1 DLRDADTGHD
11 TGRADRPGP
20 HADLHGI
27 DPALDERARARFG
40 RDVAGD
46 ELRVGEGVAQTRH
59 GVQHAL
65 AVAMRRVH
73 DDHVAAGVEQRLGA
87 GLRVLRAAYGGG
99 DTQPS
104 VLVLVGVRIL
114 APLEDVF
121 DGDEAA
127 EQALL
132 VYDGELLDAMPG
144 ENAFRLVQV
153 SADRGGHELVLRH
166 DVTNRPVQLTLE
178 LQVSIG

>member
-1 DLRDADTGHD
+1 MTTSCGCDSRSPAVVIRMNSVSVRSAAMSHTPQYPIPLRTPPRVHDGGDLRDADTGHD

-46 ELRVGEGVAQTRH
+46 ELRVGEGVTQTRH

-73 DDHVAAGVEQRLGA
+73 DD
-87 GLRVLRAAYGGG
+87 
-99 DTQPS
+99 
-104 VLVLVGVRIL
+104 
-114 APLEDVF
+114 
-121 DGDEAA
+121 
-127 EQALL
+127 
-132 VYDGELLDAMPG
+132 
-144 ENAFRLVQV
+144 
-153 SADRGGHELVLRH
+153 
-166 DVTNRPVQLTLE
+166 
-178 LQVSIG
+178 